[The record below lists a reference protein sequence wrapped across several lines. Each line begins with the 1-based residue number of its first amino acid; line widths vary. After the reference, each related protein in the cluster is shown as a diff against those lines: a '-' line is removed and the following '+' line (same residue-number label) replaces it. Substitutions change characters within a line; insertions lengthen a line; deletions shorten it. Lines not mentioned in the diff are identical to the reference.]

1 MKNYTRSD
9 RVGQLIQ
16 VELAKIIQHEM
27 EDSRMHLVTIVGV
40 EVTRDFA
47 YSKIFVS
54 ILSDDDKEIADI
66 VSVLNKSS
74 KMLRYRL
81 ANEITLRKTPQ
92 LTFTYD
98 DTIVKGNKLSSL
110 INRLTRDEKNDE

>member
-1 MKNYTRSD
+1 M
-9 RVGQLIQ
+9 
-16 VELAKIIQHEM
+16 
-27 EDSRMHLVTIVGV
+27 
-40 EVTRDFA
+40 
-47 YSKIFVS
+47 
-54 ILSDDDKEIADI
+54 
-66 VSVLNKSS
+66 LNKSS